1 MQPLGIKLRHWN
13 HYIKTGHKPASPELA
28 GLPAFRARFEL
39 ASRFESFSV
48 QGMNS
53 GTTGIYAR
61 VTRIG
66 LAYSA
71 LEYLE
76 KCLTIK
82 GYPEILAPD
91 LIQELKNPEL
101 RGLVENAKSGFRSH
115 AVKKELDAVLGS
127 KSKENVRPMVMLF
140 RNSLFHG
147 EFTAG
152 GWNARPNQKTL
163 KLLDSLAQVTL
174 RKADETFTNWFEAN
188 C

>member
-1 MQPLGIKLRHWN
+1 MQHWSD
-13 HYIKTGHKPASPELA
+13 YIKSGKKPASPGLA
-28 GLPAFRARFEL
+28 GLPAFHARYEL

-48 QGMNS
+48 QGMS
-53 GTTGIYAR
+53 KGTTGIYAR
-61 VTRIG
+61 VARIG

-76 KCLTIK
+76 KCLNIK
-82 GYPEILAPD
+82 GYPEILAHD
-91 LIQELKNPEL
+91 LVQTL
-101 RGLVENAKSGFRSH
+101 RKSEFQGLVDNAKFGLRSH
-115 AVKKELDAVLGS
+115 AVKRELNLVLES

-140 RNSLFHG
+140 RNSFFHG

-152 GWNARPNQKTL
+152 SWKIRSNSQTN